1 MEKVNTD
8 KKGKCSIGP
17 KGIFHCKCKGCEAR
31 RAYKAP
37 AKDIITLCLAAG
49 IDESRAGGLSKQF
62 ESYNISSKILQS
74 IYNGPAGAVAIQ
86 TLLQQVEVGLED
98 TVMIMAALGGGNKLE
113 NDGEPSRVLALQGS
127 SSYLMMFLK
136 LDGMLVAMPAFKKTL
151 VDEIQKL
158 KSGSGD
164 HDFTNA
170 ANVIFAHTVLQST
183 ITAADYVYSQRTFEY
198 KQDSK
203 FVVASQVWSGYLAA
217 RSKNDWSSGG
227 AIGVDIG
234 TGKMA
239 FGNVTVTFARL
250 LLHLCSAPS
259 LVFARS
265 GV

>member
-62 ESYNISSKILQS
+62 ESFNISSKILKS

-86 TLLQQVEVGLED
+86 TLLQQVDVGLED
-98 TVMIMAALGGGNKLE
+98 AVMIMAALGGGNKLE
-113 NDGEPSRVLALQGS
+113 NDGEPSQVLAMQGS
-127 SSYLMMFLK
+127 SSYLMLFLK
-136 LDGMLVAMPAFKKTL
+136 LDGKLVAMPKFKSTL
-151 VDEIQKL
+151 VDEIKKL

-170 ANVIFAHTVLQST
+170 ANVIFAHSILQST
-183 ITAADYVYSQRTFEY
+183 IADADYVYSQRTFEF
-198 KQDSK
+198 KDDSK
-203 FVVASQVWSGYLAA
+203 FIVASQVWSGYLVD
-217 RSKNDWSSGG
+217 RSRKEWSSGG

-239 FGNVTVTFARL
+239 FGKLRPT
-250 LLHLCSAPS
+250 S
-259 LVFARS
+259 LAMR
-265 GV
+265 GCHIAIPHQG